1 MRCWVCFTE
10 STQYLVDKIFYDHRW
25 FFQRKLILIASSTGK
40 FLQNSCS
47 EQLFRKLTGRSAS
60 VHKKNSTTDIL
71 LGVINEHFGLKKM
84 VWYDKYMGPFKMCIT
99 QEREEGSLTKKS
111 NKKWCRRRVRN
122 QWMWSHS
129 LKKNKILRVMFF
141 LNGPYVLLCCIFY
154 EFICWWCH

>member
-25 FFQRKLILIASSTGK
+25 FFQRKLILTASSTGK

-99 QEREEGSLTKKS
+99 QEKVTKSDVGEGFATNECEATHSKKTRFCE
-111 NKKWCRRRVRN
+111 WC
-122 QWMWSHS
+122 S
-129 LKKNKILRVMFF
+129 F
-141 LNGPYVLLCCIFY
+141 
-154 EFICWWCH
+154 